1 MPAWNPTVAL
11 NHSGPEHLT
20 RRNLGSSLLPASAW
34 PYLSNTLRLSPREI
48 QIVQG
53 VFEDQKEE
61 SIAYELGISPHTV
74 NTYFQRL
81 YTKLHVSSRP
91 QLILRVIAEYLAQ
104 AGSHRDG
111 PFVPMGPQ
119 STSRMSCAQATDE
132 DATWLNAQATA

>member
-1 MPAWNPTVAL
+1 MPTWNPTVAL

-20 RRNLGSSLLPASAW
+20 RRNLGSSLLPESAW
-34 PYLSNTLRLSPREI
+34 PYLSNTLRLSPREM

-91 QLILRVIAEYLAQ
+91 QLILRVIAEYLAL
-104 AGSHRDG
+104 AGSRRDG
-111 PFVPMGPQ
+111 SFVPMEQP

-132 DATWLNAQATA
+132 DPAWRNVQATA

>member
-1 MPAWNPTVAL
+1 L
-11 NHSGPEHLT
+11 NHSRPEHLA
-20 RRNLGSSLLPASAW
+20 RHNLGSSLLPATAW
-34 PYLSNTLRLSPREI
+34 PHLSDTLRLSPREM

-91 QLILRVIAEYLAQ
+91 QLILRVIAEYLALADSQ
-104 AGSHRDG
+104 RDG
-111 PFVPMGPQ
+111 SLVPMEPQ

-132 DATWLNAQATA
+132 DPAWLNAQATA